1 MERLPYA
8 QRMRNRCIAI
18 TVLVTIIVA
27 IVHCSSKDDP
37 EESAKQLS
45 EQQTAI
51 AADTL
56 AQAITQSDTNPFD
69 EPITAEASA
78 KENPNGLAALK
89 GIEDEDFENSGN
101 TAAGNA
107 ASATN
112 ATVESTDNVRD
123 TVHIK
128 SQKDPIL
135 ADKIDIL
142 LRRYRPDL
150 GVILVVNTRTN
161 EIIAWG
167 ERRDGKVQNKP
178 DWIGRP
184 TFPAASLA
192 KLVTIAAAM
201 ESNRYSLNTP
211 IPMIGRHH
219 TLYLNQLRV
228 PEKYNGPTMEL
239 SEAFA
244 RSANPPMAI
253 VGKNVGAKRLNAA
266 AAKLGYNKRFPGNA
280 PNASSYTAPD
290 TGYGLA
296 EVACGFTTSTTLTP
310 LLAAAQIRAVLTK
323 KPLEIP
329 WARDMAPFAPQKPLA
344 LDVGKFSENTYYGLR
359 ESMLR
364 SVTQG
369 TARKHMST
377 KNMARKNFEALRL
390 GGKTGSLDGTDPAG
404 RYDWFMGFAEAKN
417 DPSKSIVVI
426 VMQMHKEIR
435 SQPATQVAATVI
447 NYWAHQNL
455 DLKK

>member
-8 QRMRNRCIAI
+8 QRMRNRAIAI
-18 TVLVTIIVA
+18 TVLILIIVA
-27 IVHCSSKDDP
+27 IVHCSTKDEVAP
-37 EESAKQLS
+37 
-45 EQQTAI
+45 TAENQKMAPAI
-51 AADTL
+51 DSLADT
-56 AQAITQSDTNPFD
+56 AAFITDFSDTNAFD
-69 EPITAEASA
+69 SIVS
-78 KENPNGLAALK
+78 ENPNGLAALT
-89 GIEDEDFENSGN
+89 GIEDNDFDKSLDSTG
-101 TAAGNA
+101 TAG
-107 ASATN
+107 STN
-112 ATVESTDNVRD
+112 NVRD
-123 TVHIK
+123 TLHIK
-128 SQKDPIL
+128 SQKNPFL
-135 ADKIDIL
+135 AEKIDIL
-142 LRRYRPDL
+142 LRRYHPDL
-150 GVILVVNTRTN
+150 GIILVVDTKTN

-167 ERRDGKVQNKP
+167 ERRDGKIQNRP

-253 VGKNVGAKRLNAA
+253 VGKNVGARRLNAA

-310 LLAAAQIRAVLTK
+310 LLAAAQVRAILTK

-344 LDVGKFSENTYYGLR
+344 LDIGKFSENTYYGLR

-369 TARKHMST
+369 TAHKHMST

-404 RYDWFMGFAEAKN
+404 RYDWFMGFAESKA

-447 NYWAHQNL
+447 NYWAHQNINPQ
-455 DLKK
+455 K

>member
-1 MERLPYA
+1 MQRLPYA
-8 QRMRNRCIAI
+8 QRMRNRAIAI

-27 IVHCSSKDDP
+27 IVHCSTTDNIQDSTEALSKV
-37 EESAKQLS
+37 Q
-45 EQQTAI
+45 I
-51 AADTL
+51 ADTL
-56 AQAITQSDTNPFD
+56 AKDSTSIAIGDTNIFD
-69 EPITAEASA
+69 DTTILKNA
-78 KENPNGLAALK
+78 NGLAALK
-89 GIEDEDFENSGN
+89 GIEDEDFNGE
-101 TAAGNA
+101 AGY
-107 ASATN
+107 SKDG
-112 ATVESTDNVRD
+112 SDNVRD
-123 TVHIK
+123 TLHIK
-128 SQKDPIL
+128 SQKDPYL

-142 LRRYRPDL
+142 LRRYHPDL
-150 GVILVVNTRTN
+150 GIILVVDTKSN

-167 ERRDGKVQNKP
+167 ERRDDKVQNRP
-178 DWIGRP
+178 DWIGKA

-192 KLVTIAAAM
+192 KLVTISAAM

-219 TLYLNQLRV
+219 TLYLRQLKV

-253 VGKNVGAKRLNAA
+253 VGKNVGAKRLLAA
-266 AAKLGYNKRFPGNA
+266 AAKLGYNRRFPGNV
-280 PNASSYTAPD
+280 PNTSNYTAPD

-296 EVACGFTTSTTLTP
+296 EVSCGFTTSTTLTP
-310 LLAAAQIRAVLTK
+310 LLAAAQVRAILTK

-329 WARDMAPFAPQKPLA
+329 WARDMVPFAPQKPVA
-344 LDVGKFSENTYYGLR
+344 LDIGKFTENTYYGLR
-359 ESMLR
+359 EAMLR

-369 TARKHMST
+369 TAHKHMSK
-377 KNMARKNFEALRL
+377 KNMAVKNFEALRL
-390 GGKTGSLDGTDPAG
+390 GGKTGSLDGNDPAG
-404 RYDWFMGFAEAKN
+404 RYDWFMGFAEARN

-426 VMQMHKEIR
+426 VMQMHKEFR

-455 DLKK
+455 EKK

>member
-1 MERLPYA
+1 MQRLPYA
-8 QRMRNRCIAI
+8 QRMRNRAIAI

-27 IVHCSSKDDP
+27 IVHCSTTDNIQDSTEALSKV
-37 EESAKQLS
+37 QV
-45 EQQTAI
+45 
-51 AADTL
+51 ADTL
-56 AQAITQSDTNPFD
+56 AKDSTSIAIGDTNIFD
-69 EPITAEASA
+69 DTTILKNA
-78 KENPNGLAALK
+78 NGLAALK
-89 GIEDEDFENSGN
+89 GIEDEDFNGE
-101 TAAGNA
+101 AGY
-107 ASATN
+107 SKDG
-112 ATVESTDNVRD
+112 SDNVRD
-123 TVHIK
+123 TLHIK
-128 SQKDPIL
+128 SQKDPYL

-142 LRRYRPDL
+142 LRRYHPDL
-150 GVILVVNTRTN
+150 GIILVVDTKSN

-167 ERRDGKVQNKP
+167 ERRDDKVQNRP
-178 DWIGRP
+178 DWIGKA

-192 KLVTIAAAM
+192 KLVTISAAM

-219 TLYLNQLRV
+219 TLYLRQLKV

-253 VGKNVGAKRLNAA
+253 VGKNVGAKRLLAA
-266 AAKLGYNKRFPGNA
+266 AAKLGYNRRFPGNV
-280 PNASSYTAPD
+280 PNTSNYTAPD

-296 EVACGFTTSTTLTP
+296 EVSCGFTTSTTLTP
-310 LLAAAQIRAVLTK
+310 LLAAAQVRAILTK

-329 WARDMAPFAPQKPLA
+329 WARDMVPFAPQKPVA
-344 LDVGKFSENTYYGLR
+344 LDIGKFTENTYYGLR
-359 ESMLR
+359 EAMLR

-369 TARKHMST
+369 TAHKHMSK
-377 KNMARKNFEALRL
+377 KNMAVKNFEALRL
-390 GGKTGSLDGTDPAG
+390 GGKTGSLDGNDPAG
-404 RYDWFMGFAEAKN
+404 RYDWFMGFAEARN

-426 VMQMHKEIR
+426 VMQMHKEFR

-455 DLKK
+455 EKK

>member
-18 TVLVTIIVA
+18 TVLVSIIVA

-37 EESAKQLS
+37 ESANATTEHS
-45 EQQTAI
+45 AATAVDSI
-51 AADTL
+51 AEAVTFADTN
-56 AQAITQSDTNPFD
+56 AFD
-69 EPITAEASA
+69 SVVT
-78 KENPNGLAALK
+78 ENPNGLAALK
-89 GIEDEDFENSGN
+89 GIEDEDFDN
-101 TAAGNA
+101 APAVNA
-107 ASATN
+107 AN
-112 ATVESTDNVRD
+112 ATSESTESVRD
-123 TVHIK
+123 TAHIK
-128 SQKDPIL
+128 SQKDPFL

-142 LRRYRPDL
+142 LRRYHPDL
-150 GVILVVNTRTN
+150 GIILVVNTRTN

-178 DWIGRP
+178 DYIGRA

-228 PEKYNGPTMEL
+228 PEKYSGPTMEL

-253 VGKNVGAKRLNAA
+253 VGKNVGARRLNAA

-310 LLAAAQIRAVLTK
+310 LLAAAQVRAVLTK

-369 TARKHMST
+369 TAHKHMST

-404 RYDWFMGFAEAKN
+404 RYDWFMGFAESKA

-447 NYWAHQNL
+447 NYWAHQNINQ
-455 DLKK
+455 KK

>member
-18 TVLVTIIVA
+18 TVLVTIIIA

-37 EESAKQLS
+37 APTEIATTPQETL
-45 EQQTAI
+45 ETIAI
-51 AADTL
+51 NDTN
-56 AQAITQSDTNPFD
+56 AFDSTTFSDTISKN
-69 EPITAEASA
+69 S
-78 KENPNGLAALK
+78 NGLAALK
-89 GIEDEDFENSGN
+89 GIEDEDFEN
-101 TAAGNA
+101 AATTEKETTES
-107 ASATN
+107 SAT
-112 ATVESTDNVRD
+112 ENVRD
-123 TVHIK
+123 TIHIK
-128 SQKDPIL
+128 SQKNPYL

-142 LRRYRPDL
+142 LRRYHPDL
-150 GVILVVNTRTN
+150 GVILVVDTKTN
-161 EIIAWG
+161 EILAWG

-244 RSANPPMAI
+244 RSANPPMAL
-253 VGKNVGAKRLNAA
+253 VGKNVGAKRLLSA

-310 LLAAAQIRAVLTK
+310 LLAAAQVRAVLTK

-344 LDVGKFSENTYYGLR
+344 LDIGKFSENTYYGLR
-359 ESMLR
+359 ESMIR

-377 KNMARKNFEALRL
+377 KNMARKNFDALRL

-404 RYDWFMGFAEAKN
+404 RYDWFMGFAETKA

-435 SQPATQVAATVI
+435 SQPATQVAATII

-455 DLKK
+455 GFKK

>member
-18 TVLVTIIVA
+18 TILVTIIVS
-27 IVHCSSKDDP
+27 IIHCSTKEDAP
-37 EESAKQLS
+37 EQNAVESVPNS
-45 EQQTAI
+45 I
-51 AADTL
+51 ADTL
-56 AQAITQSDTNPFD
+56 AEVTASDDTNAFD
-69 EPITAEASA
+69 TTVNA
-78 KENPNGLAALK
+78 NTNGLTALK
-89 GIEDEDFENSGN
+89 GIEDKDFEN
-101 TAAGNA
+101 TDKTT
-107 ASATN
+107 SAN
-112 ATVESTDNVRD
+112 NSTSETTENVRD
-123 TVHIK
+123 TLHIK
-128 SQKDPIL
+128 SQKDPYL

-142 LRRYRPDL
+142 LRRYHPDL
-150 GVILVVNTRTN
+150 GIILVVDTKTN
-161 EIIAWG
+161 EILAWG
-167 ERRDGKVQNKP
+167 ERRDEKVQNKP
-178 DWIGRP
+178 DYIGRA

-253 VGKNVGAKRLNAA
+253 VGKNIGAKRLLSA
-266 AAKLGYNKRFPGNA
+266 AAKLGYNMRFPGNA

-310 LLAAAQIRAVLTK
+310 LLAAAQVRAVLTK

-329 WARDMAPFAPQKPLA
+329 WARDMAPFAPQKPIA
-344 LDVGKFSENTYYGLR
+344 LNIGKFSENTYYGLR

-369 TARKHMST
+369 TAHKHMST
-377 KNMARKNFEALRL
+377 KNMARKNFETLRL

-404 RYDWFMGFAEAKN
+404 RYDWFMGFAESKA
-417 DPSKSIVVI
+417 DPSKSIIVI
-426 VMQMHKEIR
+426 VMQMHKEFR

-455 DLKK
+455 GLKK

>member
-8 QRMRNRCIAI
+8 KRMRNRCIAI
-18 TVLVTIIVA
+18 TVLVFIIVA
-27 IVHCSSKDDP
+27 IVHCSTKEDLPASNVV
-37 EESAKQLS
+37 ESNIAPATDSSS
-45 EQQTAI
+45 ESI
-51 AADTL
+51 AAN
-56 AQAITQSDTNPFD
+56 DTNAFYDTTAFD
-69 EPITAEASA
+69 TANTA
-78 KENPNGLAALK
+78 PNGLSRLT
-89 GIEDEDFENSGN
+89 GIEDEDFDKTSASTGFENSV
-101 TAAGNA
+101 
-107 ASATN
+107 ATG
-112 ATVESTDNVRD
+112 VRD
-123 TVHIK
+123 TLHIK
-128 SQKDPIL
+128 SQKDPFL

-142 LRRYRPDL
+142 LRRYHPDL
-150 GVILVVNTRTN
+150 GIILVVDTKTN

-167 ERRDGKVQNKP
+167 ERRDEHVQNRP
-178 DWIGRP
+178 DYIGRS

-228 PEKYNGPTMEL
+228 PEKYKGPTMEL
-239 SEAFA
+239 AEAFA

-253 VGKNVGAKRLNAA
+253 VGKNVGAKRLLAA
-266 AAKLGYNKRFPGNA
+266 AAKLGYNRKFPGNA
-280 PNASSYTAPD
+280 PNASSYTTPD

-310 LLAAAQIRAVLTK
+310 LLAAAQVRAVLTK

-329 WARDMAPFAPQKPLA
+329 WARDMAPFAPQKPIA

-359 ESMLR
+359 EAMLR

-369 TARKHMST
+369 TAHKHMST
-377 KNMARKNFEALRL
+377 RNMARKNFDALRL
-390 GGKTGSLDGTDPAG
+390 GGKTGSLDGNDPAG
-404 RYDWFMGFAEAKN
+404 RYDWFMGFAEARN
-417 DPSKSIVVI
+417 EPGKSIVVI
-426 VMQMHKEIR
+426 VMQMHKEFR
-435 SQPATQVAATVI
+435 SQPATQVAATII

-455 DLKK
+455 KN

>member
-18 TVLVTIIVA
+18 TVLVTIIVG
-27 IVHCSSKDDP
+27 IVHCSTKDDP
-37 EESAKQLS
+37 AESAKATTEQL
-45 EQQTAI
+45 
-51 AADTL
+51 AADTV
-56 AQAITQSDTNPFD
+56 AQAIATNDTNPFD
-69 EPITAEASA
+69 ESFTAETAA
-78 KENPNGLAALK
+78 KENSNGLAALK
-89 GIEDEDFENSGN
+89 GIEDEDFEKSGN
-101 TAAGNA
+101 TAAGND
-107 ASATN
+107 ASAFN
-112 ATVESTDNVRD
+112 ATSESTDNVRD

-128 SQKDPIL
+128 SQKDPVL
-135 ADKIDIL
+135 ADRIDIL
-142 LRRYRPDL
+142 LRRYHPDL
-150 GVILVVNTRTN
+150 GVILVVDTKTN

-266 AAKLGYNKRFPGNA
+266 AAKLGYNKNFPGNA
-280 PNASSYTAPD
+280 PNASHYTAPD

-296 EVACGFTTSTTLTP
+296 EVSCGFTTSTTLTP
-310 LLAAAQIRAVLTK
+310 LLAAAQVRAILTK

-329 WARDMAPFAPQKPLA
+329 WARDMDPFAPQKPLA
-344 LDVGKFSENTYYGLR
+344 LNLGKFTENTYYGLR

>member
-18 TVLVTIIVA
+18 TVLVFIIVA
-27 IVHCSSKDDP
+27 IVHCSTKEDLPTSNVV
-37 EESAKQLS
+37 ENNA
-45 EQQTAI
+45 TI
-51 AADTL
+51 AADSTSETI
-56 AQAITQSDTNPFD
+56 AASDTNAFYDTTAFD
-69 EPITAEASA
+69 TANTA
-78 KENPNGLAALK
+78 PNGLSRLT
-89 GIEDEDFENSGN
+89 GIEDEDFDK
-101 TAAGNA
+101 TT
-107 ASATN
+107 TN
-112 ATVESTDNVRD
+112 ADGESYSSAGARD
-123 TVHIK
+123 TNHIK
-128 SQKDPIL
+128 SQKDPFL

-142 LRRYRPDL
+142 LRRYHPDL
-150 GVILVVNTRTN
+150 GIILVVDTKTN

-167 ERRDGKVQNKP
+167 ERRDDKIQNKP
-178 DWIGRP
+178 DYIGRA

-192 KLVTIAAAM
+192 KLVTISAAM

-228 PEKYNGPTMEL
+228 PEKYKGPTMEL
-239 SEAFA
+239 AEAFA

-253 VGKNVGAKRLNAA
+253 VGKNVGAKRLLAA
-266 AAKLGYNKRFPGNA
+266 AAKLGYNRKFPGNA

-310 LLAAAQIRAVLTK
+310 LLAAAQVRAVLAK

-329 WARDMAPFAPQKPLA
+329 WARDMAPFAPQKPIA
-344 LDVGKFSENTYYGLR
+344 LDIGKFSENTYYGLR

-369 TARKHMST
+369 TAHKHMST
-377 KNMARKNFEALRL
+377 RNMARKNFEALRL
-390 GGKTGSLDGTDPAG
+390 GGKTGSLDGNDPAG
-404 RYDWFMGFAEAKN
+404 RYDWFMGFAEARN
-417 DPSKSIVVI
+417 EPGKSIVVI
-426 VMQMHKEIR
+426 VMQMHKEFR
-435 SQPATQVAATVI
+435 SQPATQVAATII

-455 DLKK
+455 KN

>member
-18 TVLVTIIVA
+18 TVLVFIIVA
-27 IVHCSSKDDP
+27 IVHCSTKEDLPTSNVV
-37 EESAKQLS
+37 ENNA
-45 EQQTAI
+45 TI
-51 AADTL
+51 AADSTSETI
-56 AQAITQSDTNPFD
+56 AASDTNAFED
-69 EPITAEASA
+69 STANTAA
-78 KENPNGLAALK
+78 NGLSRLT
-89 GIEDEDFENSGN
+89 GIEDEDFEK
-101 TAAGNA
+101 TT
-107 ASATN
+107 TN
-112 ATVESTDNVRD
+112 ADGESYSSAGARD
-123 TVHIK
+123 TNHIK
-128 SQKDPIL
+128 SQKDPFL

-142 LRRYRPDL
+142 LRRYHPDL
-150 GVILVVNTRTN
+150 GIILVVDTKTN

-167 ERRDGKVQNKP
+167 ERRDDKIQNKP
-178 DWIGRP
+178 DYIGRA

-192 KLVTIAAAM
+192 KLVTISAAM

-228 PEKYNGPTMEL
+228 PEKYKGPTMEL

-253 VGKNVGAKRLNAA
+253 VGKNVGAKRLLSA
-266 AAKLGYNKRFPGNA
+266 AAKLGYNRKFPGNA
-280 PNASSYTAPD
+280 PNVSSYTAPD

-310 LLAAAQIRAVLTK
+310 LLAAAQVRAVLAK

-329 WARDMAPFAPQKPLA
+329 WARDMAPFAPQKPIA
-344 LDVGKFSENTYYGLR
+344 LDIGKFSENTYYGLR

-369 TARKHMST
+369 TAHKHMST
-377 KNMARKNFEALRL
+377 RNMARKNFEALRL
-390 GGKTGSLDGTDPAG
+390 GGKTGSLDGNDPAG
-404 RYDWFMGFAEAKN
+404 RYDWFMGFAEARN
-417 DPSKSIVVI
+417 EPGKSIVVI
-426 VMQMHKEIR
+426 VMQMHKEFR
-435 SQPATQVAATVI
+435 SQPATQVAATII

-455 DLKK
+455 KN

>member
-18 TVLVTIIVA
+18 TVLVTIIIA
-27 IVHCSSKDDP
+27 IVHCSTKDEPLD
-37 EESAKQLS
+37 S
-45 EQQTAI
+45 EKGQSNNPPTTAI
-51 AADTL
+51 DTTSDSLSYADVFGDSVF
-56 AQAITQSDTNPFD
+56 AD
-69 EPITAEASA
+69 ENAVLDSQV
-78 KENPNGLAALK
+78 NPNGLTALP
-89 GIEDEDFENSGN
+89 GIEDKDF
-101 TAAGNA
+101 TH
-107 ASATN
+107 SAN
-112 ATVESTDNVRD
+112 ATDGSNSSESARD
-123 TVHIK
+123 TVHIM
-128 SQKDPIL
+128 SQKDPYL
-135 ADKIDIL
+135 AGKIDLL
-142 LRRYRPDL
+142 LRRYHPDL
-150 GVILVVNTRTN
+150 GIILVVNTKTN

-178 DWIGRP
+178 DWIGRA

-192 KLVTIAAAM
+192 KLVTIAGAM

-228 PEKYNGPTMEL
+228 PEKYKGPTMEL

-253 VGKNVGAKRLNAA
+253 VGKSIGAKRLLSTAT
-266 AAKLGYNKRFPGNA
+266 KLGYNRRFPGNA
-280 PNASSYTAPD
+280 PNASSYIAPD

-310 LLAAAQIRAVLTK
+310 LLAAAQVRAVITK

-329 WARDMAPFAPQKPLA
+329 WARDMVPFAPKKPIA
-344 LDVGKFSENTYYGLR
+344 LDIGKFSENTYYGLR

-377 KNMARKNFEALRL
+377 KNMARKNFDALRI
-390 GGKTGSLDGTDPAG
+390 GGKTGSLDGNDPAG
-404 RYDWFMGFAEAKN
+404 RYDWFMGFAESKTN
-417 DPSKSIVVI
+417 SNKSIVVI

-455 DLKK
+455 EQKK

>member
-18 TVLVTIIVA
+18 TVLVTIIIA

-37 EESAKQLS
+37 APTEIATTPQETL
-45 EQQTAI
+45 ETIAI
-51 AADTL
+51 NDTN
-56 AQAITQSDTNPFD
+56 AFDSTTFSDTISKN
-69 EPITAEASA
+69 S
-78 KENPNGLAALK
+78 NGLAALK
-89 GIEDEDFENSGN
+89 GIEDEDFEN
-101 TAAGNA
+101 AATTEKETTES
-107 ASATN
+107 SAT
-112 ATVESTDNVRD
+112 ENVRD
-123 TVHIK
+123 TIHIK
-128 SQKDPIL
+128 SQKDPYL

-142 LRRYRPDL
+142 LRRYHPDL
-150 GVILVVNTRTN
+150 GVILVVDTKTN
-161 EIIAWG
+161 EILAWG

-244 RSANPPMAI
+244 RSANPPMAL
-253 VGKNVGAKRLNAA
+253 VGKNVGAKRLLSA

-310 LLAAAQIRAVLTK
+310 LLAAAQVRAVLTK

-344 LDVGKFSENTYYGLR
+344 LDIGKFSENTYYGLR
-359 ESMLR
+359 ESMIR

-377 KNMARKNFEALRL
+377 KNMARKNFDALRL

-404 RYDWFMGFAEAKN
+404 RYDWFMGFAESKA

-435 SQPATQVAATVI
+435 SQPATQVAATII

-455 DLKK
+455 GFKK

>member
-18 TVLVTIIVA
+18 TVLVSIIVA
-27 IVHCSSKDDP
+27 IVHCSSNDDP
-37 EESAKQLS
+37 ESANATTEHS
-45 EQQTAI
+45 VATAVDSI
-51 AADTL
+51 AEATAFADTN
-56 AQAITQSDTNPFD
+56 AFD
-69 EPITAEASA
+69 SVVT
-78 KENPNGLAALK
+78 ENPNGLAALK
-89 GIEDEDFENSGN
+89 GIEDEDFDN
-101 TAAGNA
+101 APAVNA
-107 ASATN
+107 AN
-112 ATVESTDNVRD
+112 ATSESTESVRD
-123 TVHIK
+123 TAHIK
-128 SQKDPIL
+128 SQKDPFL

-142 LRRYRPDL
+142 LRRYHPDL

-178 DWIGRP
+178 DYIGRA

-253 VGKNVGAKRLNAA
+253 VGKNVGARRLNAA

-310 LLAAAQIRAVLTK
+310 LLAAAQVRAVLTK

-344 LDVGKFSENTYYGLR
+344 LDIGKFSENTYYGLR

-369 TARKHMST
+369 TAHKHMST

-390 GGKTGSLDGTDPAG
+390 GGKTGSLDGSDPAG
-404 RYDWFMGFAEAKN
+404 RYDWFMGFAESKA

-447 NYWAHQNL
+447 NYWAHQNINPQ
-455 DLKK
+455 K

>member
-18 TVLVTIIVA
+18 TVLVSIIVA
-27 IVHCSSKDDP
+27 IVHCSSNDDP
-37 EESAKQLS
+37 ESANATTEHS
-45 EQQTAI
+45 VATAVDSI
-51 AADTL
+51 AEANAFADTN
-56 AQAITQSDTNPFD
+56 AFD
-69 EPITAEASA
+69 SVVT
-78 KENPNGLAALK
+78 ENPNGLAALK
-89 GIEDEDFENSGN
+89 GIEDEDFDN
-101 TAAGNA
+101 APAVNA
-107 ASATN
+107 AN
-112 ATVESTDNVRD
+112 ATSESTESVRD
-123 TVHIK
+123 TAHIK
-128 SQKDPIL
+128 SQKDPFL

-142 LRRYRPDL
+142 LRRYHPDL

-178 DWIGRP
+178 DYIGRA

-253 VGKNVGAKRLNAA
+253 VGKNVGARRLNAA

-310 LLAAAQIRAVLTK
+310 LLAAAQVRAILTK

-344 LDVGKFSENTYYGLR
+344 LDIGKFSENTYYGLR

-369 TARKHMST
+369 TAHKHMST

-404 RYDWFMGFAEAKN
+404 RYDWFMGFAESKA

-447 NYWAHQNL
+447 NYWAHQNINP
-455 DLKK
+455 KK

>member
-18 TVLVTIIVA
+18 TVLVTIIIA

-37 EESAKQLS
+37 APTEIATTLQETL
-45 EQQTAI
+45 ETIAI
-51 AADTL
+51 NDTN
-56 AQAITQSDTNPFD
+56 AFDSTTFSDTISKN
-69 EPITAEASA
+69 S
-78 KENPNGLAALK
+78 NGLAALK
-89 GIEDEDFENSGN
+89 GIEDEDFEN
-101 TAAGNA
+101 AATTEKETTES
-107 ASATN
+107 SAT
-112 ATVESTDNVRD
+112 ENVRD
-123 TVHIK
+123 TIHIK
-128 SQKDPIL
+128 SQKNPYL

-142 LRRYRPDL
+142 LRRYHPDL
-150 GVILVVNTRTN
+150 GVILVVDTKTN
-161 EIIAWG
+161 EILAWG

-244 RSANPPMAI
+244 RSANPPMAL
-253 VGKNVGAKRLNAA
+253 VGKNVGAKRLLSA
-266 AAKLGYNKRFPGNA
+266 AAKLGYNKRFPGNV

-310 LLAAAQIRAVLTK
+310 LLAAAQVRAVLTK

-344 LDVGKFSENTYYGLR
+344 LDIGKFSENTYYGLR
-359 ESMLR
+359 ESMIR

-377 KNMARKNFEALRL
+377 KNMARKNFDALRL

-404 RYDWFMGFAEAKN
+404 RYDWFMGFAETKA

-435 SQPATQVAATVI
+435 SQPATQVAATII

-455 DLKK
+455 GFKK

>member
-18 TVLVTIIVA
+18 TVLVSIIVA
-27 IVHCSSKDDP
+27 IVHCSSNDDP
-37 EESAKQLS
+37 ESTNATTEHSVA
-45 EQQTAI
+45 TAVDSI
-51 AADTL
+51 AEAAAFADTN
-56 AQAITQSDTNPFD
+56 AFD
-69 EPITAEASA
+69 SVVT
-78 KENPNGLAALK
+78 ENPNGLAALK
-89 GIEDEDFENSGN
+89 GIEDEDFDN
-101 TAAGNA
+101 APAVNA
-107 ASATN
+107 AN
-112 ATVESTDNVRD
+112 ATSESTESVRD
-123 TVHIK
+123 TAHIK
-128 SQKDPIL
+128 SQKDPFL

-142 LRRYRPDL
+142 LRRYHPDL

-178 DWIGRP
+178 DYIGRA

-253 VGKNVGAKRLNAA
+253 VGKNVGARRLNAA

-310 LLAAAQIRAVLTK
+310 LLAAAQVRAVLTK

-344 LDVGKFSENTYYGLR
+344 LDIGKFSENTYYGLR

-369 TARKHMST
+369 TAHKHMST

-404 RYDWFMGFAEAKN
+404 RYDWFMGFAESKA

-447 NYWAHQNL
+447 NYWAHQNINPQ
-455 DLKK
+455 K

>member
-18 TVLVTIIVA
+18 TVLVSIIVA
-27 IVHCSSKDDP
+27 IVHCSSNDDP
-37 EESAKQLS
+37 ESANATTEHS
-45 EQQTAI
+45 VATAVDSI
-51 AADTL
+51 AEADAFADTN
-56 AQAITQSDTNPFD
+56 AFD
-69 EPITAEASA
+69 SVVT
-78 KENPNGLAALK
+78 ENPNGLAALK
-89 GIEDEDFENSGN
+89 GIEDEDFDN
-101 TAAGNA
+101 APAVNA
-107 ASATN
+107 AN
-112 ATVESTDNVRD
+112 ATSESTESVRD
-123 TVHIK
+123 TAHIK
-128 SQKDPIL
+128 SQKDPFL

-142 LRRYRPDL
+142 LRRYHPDL

-178 DWIGRP
+178 DYIGRA

-253 VGKNVGAKRLNAA
+253 VGKNVGARRLNAA

-310 LLAAAQIRAVLTK
+310 LLAAAQVRAVLTK

-344 LDVGKFSENTYYGLR
+344 LDIGKFSENTYYGLR

-369 TARKHMST
+369 TAHKHMST

-390 GGKTGSLDGTDPAG
+390 GGKTGSLDGTDPVG
-404 RYDWFMGFAEAKN
+404 RYDWFMGFAESKA

-447 NYWAHQNL
+447 NYWAHQNINP
-455 DLKK
+455 KK

>member
-18 TVLVTIIVA
+18 TVLVFIIVA
-27 IVHCSSKDDP
+27 IVHCSTKEDLPTSNVV
-37 EESAKQLS
+37 ENNA
-45 EQQTAI
+45 TI
-51 AADTL
+51 AADSTSETI
-56 AQAITQSDTNPFD
+56 AASDTNAFED
-69 EPITAEASA
+69 STANTAA
-78 KENPNGLAALK
+78 NGLSRLT
-89 GIEDEDFENSGN
+89 GIEDEDFEK
-101 TAAGNA
+101 TT
-107 ASATN
+107 TN
-112 ATVESTDNVRD
+112 ADGESYSSAGARD
-123 TVHIK
+123 TNHIK
-128 SQKDPIL
+128 SQKDPFL

-142 LRRYRPDL
+142 LRRYHPDL
-150 GVILVVNTRTN
+150 GIILVVDTKTN

-167 ERRDGKVQNKP
+167 ERRDDKIQNKP
-178 DWIGRP
+178 DYIGRA

-192 KLVTIAAAM
+192 KLVTISAAM

-228 PEKYNGPTMEL
+228 PEKYKGPTMEL

-253 VGKNVGAKRLNAA
+253 VGKNVGAKRLLSA
-266 AAKLGYNKRFPGNA
+266 AAKLGYNRKFPGNA

-310 LLAAAQIRAVLTK
+310 LLAAAQVRAVLTK

-329 WARDMAPFAPQKPLA
+329 WARDMAPFAPQKPIA
-344 LDVGKFSENTYYGLR
+344 LDIGKFSENTYYGLR

-369 TARKHMST
+369 TAHKHMST
-377 KNMARKNFEALRL
+377 RNMARKNFEALRL
-390 GGKTGSLDGTDPAG
+390 GGKTGSLDGNDPAG
-404 RYDWFMGFAEAKN
+404 RYDWFMGFAEARN
-417 DPSKSIVVI
+417 EPGKSIVVI
-426 VMQMHKEIR
+426 VMQMHKEFR
-435 SQPATQVAATVI
+435 SQPATQVAATII

-455 DLKK
+455 KN

>member
-18 TVLVTIIVA
+18 TVLVSIIVA
-27 IVHCSSKDDP
+27 IVHCSSNDDP
-37 EESAKQLS
+37 ESANATTEHS
-45 EQQTAI
+45 VATAVDSI
-51 AADTL
+51 AEADAFADTN
-56 AQAITQSDTNPFD
+56 AFD
-69 EPITAEASA
+69 SVVT
-78 KENPNGLAALK
+78 ENPNGLAALK
-89 GIEDEDFENSGN
+89 GIEDEDFDN
-101 TAAGNA
+101 APAVNA
-107 ASATN
+107 AN
-112 ATVESTDNVRD
+112 ATSESTESVRD
-123 TVHIK
+123 TAHIK
-128 SQKDPIL
+128 SQKDPFL

-142 LRRYRPDL
+142 LRRYHPDL

-178 DWIGRP
+178 DYIGRA

-253 VGKNVGAKRLNAA
+253 VGKNVGARRLNAA

-310 LLAAAQIRAVLTK
+310 LLAAAQVRAVLTK

-344 LDVGKFSENTYYGLR
+344 LDIGKFSENTYYGLR

-369 TARKHMST
+369 TAHKHMST

-404 RYDWFMGFAEAKN
+404 RYDWFMGFAESKA

-447 NYWAHQNL
+447 NYWAHQNINQ
-455 DLKK
+455 KK

>member
-18 TVLVTIIVA
+18 TVLVTIIIA
-27 IVHCSSKDDP
+27 IVHCSTKDDP
-37 EESAKQLS
+37 ESTQEVLS
-45 EQQTAI
+45 NETFATDSLDETE
-51 AADTL
+51 AFN
-56 AQAITQSDTNPFD
+56 DTNAFD
-69 EPITAEASA
+69 FIESD
-78 KENPNGLAALK
+78 NSNGLEALK
-89 GIEDEDFENSGN
+89 GIEDEDFEK
-101 TAAGNA
+101 
-107 ASATN
+107 TN
-112 ATVESTDNVRD
+112 ATGTNELTNNVRD
-123 TVHIK
+123 TIHIK
-128 SQKDPIL
+128 SQKDPYL
-135 ADKIDIL
+135 ANKIDIL
-142 LRRYRPDL
+142 LRRYHPDL
-150 GVILVVNTRTN
+150 GIILVVNTKTN

-178 DWIGRP
+178 DYIGRA

-201 ESNRYSLNTP
+201 ESNRYSLNTR

-219 TLYLNQLRV
+219 TLYLRQLKV

-253 VGKNVGAKRLNAA
+253 VGKSIGAKRLLSAA
-266 AAKLGYNKRFPGNA
+266 SKLGYNRRFPGNA
-280 PNASSYTAPD
+280 PNASNYTAPD

-310 LLAAAQIRAVLTK
+310 LLAAAQVRAVLTK

-344 LDVGKFSENTYYGLR
+344 LDIGKFSENTYYGLR
-359 ESMLR
+359 ESMIR

-377 KNMARKNFEALRL
+377 KNMARKNFDALRL

-404 RYDWFMGFAEAKN
+404 RYDWFMGFAESKA

-435 SQPATQVAATVI
+435 SQPATQVAATII

-455 DLKK
+455 GFKK

>member
-1 MERLPYA
+1 
-8 QRMRNRCIAI
+8 MRNRCIAI
-18 TVLVTIIVA
+18 TVLVTIIIA
-27 IVHCSSKDDP
+27 IVHCSTKDDP
-37 EESAKQLS
+37 VPPAEPAEPQAA
-45 EQQTAI
+45 TAV
-51 AADTL
+51 DTL
-56 AQAITQSDTNPFD
+56 AQAIAPSDT
-69 EPITAEASA
+69 TQ
-78 KENPNGLAALK
+78 NPNGLVALK
-89 GIEDEDFENSGN
+89 GIEDEDFESSGN
-101 TAAGNA
+101 TANGNV

-112 ATVESTDNVRD
+112 ATAESTDSVRD
-123 TVHIK
+123 TLHIK
-128 SQKDPIL
+128 AQKDPLL

-142 LRRYRPDL
+142 LRRYHPDL
-150 GVILVVNTRTN
+150 GVILVVDTKTN

-167 ERRDGKVQNKP
+167 ERRDGQVQNKP
-178 DWIGRP
+178 DYIGRA

-253 VGKNVGAKRLNAA
+253 VGKNVGGKRLNAA
-266 AAKLGYNKRFPGNA
+266 AAKLGYNKNFPGNA
-280 PNASSYTAPD
+280 PNASRYTAPD

-310 LLAAAQIRAVLTK
+310 LLAAAQVRAILTK

-344 LDVGKFSENTYYGLR
+344 LGIGKFSENTYYGLR

-390 GGKTGSLDGTDPAG
+390 GGKTGSLDGNDPAG

-417 DPSKSIVVI
+417 DPNKSIVVI
-426 VMQMHKEIR
+426 VMQMHKEMR

>member
-1 MERLPYA
+1 
-8 QRMRNRCIAI
+8 MRNRAIAI

-27 IVHCSSKDDP
+27 IVHCSTTEDIQDS
-37 EESAKQLS
+37 
-45 EQQTAI
+45 
-51 AADTL
+51 
-56 AQAITQSDTNPFD
+56 
-69 EPITAEASA
+69 AEALSNVQIQDSTA
-78 KENPNGLAALK
+78 KEDSASIAFGDTSIFDDTSAYKNSNGLARLT
-89 GIEDEDFENSGN
+89 GIEDEDFNESG
-101 TAAGNA
+101 
-107 ASATN
+107 SAN
-112 ATVESTDNVRD
+112 DGSDNVRD
-123 TVHIK
+123 TLHIK
-128 SQKDPIL
+128 SQKNAYL

-142 LRRYRPDL
+142 LRRYHPDL
-150 GVILVVNTRTN
+150 GIILVVDTKTN

-178 DWIGRP
+178 DWIGKA

-192 KLVTIAAAM
+192 KIVTISAAM

-219 TLYLNQLRV
+219 TLYLRQLKV

-253 VGKNVGAKRLNAA
+253 IGKSIGAKRLLAA
-266 AAKLGYNKRFPGNA
+266 AAKLGYNRRFPGNV
-280 PNASSYTAPD
+280 PNTSNYTAPD

-296 EVACGFTTSTTLTP
+296 EVSCGFTTSTTLTP
-310 LLAAAQIRAVLTK
+310 LLAAAQVRAILTK

-329 WARDMAPFAPQKPLA
+329 WARDMVPFAPQKRVA
-344 LDVGKFSENTYYGLR
+344 LDIGKFSENTYYGLR
-359 ESMLR
+359 EAMLR

-369 TARKHMST
+369 TAHKHMST
-377 KNMARKNFEALRL
+377 KNMARKNFEALRI
-390 GGKTGSLDGTDPAG
+390 GGKTGSLDGNDPAG
-404 RYDWFMGFAEAKN
+404 RYDWFMGFAEARN

-455 DLKK
+455 EKK

>member
-18 TVLVTIIVA
+18 TVLVSIIVA
-27 IVHCSSKDDP
+27 IVHCSSNDDP
-37 EESAKQLS
+37 ESANATTEHS
-45 EQQTAI
+45 VATAVDSI
-51 AADTL
+51 AEADAFADTN
-56 AQAITQSDTNPFD
+56 AFD
-69 EPITAEASA
+69 SIVT
-78 KENPNGLAALK
+78 ENPNGLAALK
-89 GIEDEDFENSGN
+89 GIEDEDFDN
-101 TAAGNA
+101 APAVNA
-107 ASATN
+107 AN
-112 ATVESTDNVRD
+112 ATSESTESVRD
-123 TVHIK
+123 TAHIK
-128 SQKDPIL
+128 SQKDPFL

-142 LRRYRPDL
+142 LRRYHPDL

-178 DWIGRP
+178 DYIGRA

-253 VGKNVGAKRLNAA
+253 VGKNVGARRLNAA

-310 LLAAAQIRAVLTK
+310 LLAAAQVRAVLTK

-344 LDVGKFSENTYYGLR
+344 LDIGKFSENTYYGLR

-369 TARKHMST
+369 TAHKHMST

-390 GGKTGSLDGTDPAG
+390 GGKTGSLDGTDPVG
-404 RYDWFMGFAEAKN
+404 RYDWFMGFAESKA

-447 NYWAHQNL
+447 NYWAHQNINP
-455 DLKK
+455 KK

>member
-18 TVLVTIIVA
+18 TVLVTIIVG
-27 IVHCSSKDDP
+27 IVRCSTKDAP
-37 EESAKQLS
+37 EPAKETV
-45 EQQTAI
+45 EQAATTVVDSLAE
-51 AADTL
+51 AAAFADTN
-56 AQAITQSDTNPFD
+56 AFD
-69 EPITAEASA
+69 SVVT
-78 KENPNGLAALK
+78 ENSNGLAALK
-89 GIEDEDFENSGN
+89 GIEDEDFDN
-101 TAAGNA
+101 
-107 ASATN
+107 ASAGKTS
-112 ATVESTDNVRD
+112 ATSTTAESTDNDRD
-123 TVHIK
+123 TLHIK
-128 SQKDPIL
+128 AQKDPLL

-150 GVILVVNTRTN
+150 GVILVVDTKTN

-178 DWIGRP
+178 DWIGRA

-253 VGKNVGAKRLNAA
+253 VGKNVGGKRLNAA

-280 PNASSYTAPD
+280 PNASNYNAPD

-310 LLAAAQIRAVLTK
+310 LLAAAQVRAALTK

-344 LDVGKFSENTYYGLR
+344 LGLGKFSENTYYGLR

-369 TARKHMST
+369 TAHKHMST

-390 GGKTGSLDGTDPAG
+390 GGKTGSLDGNDPAG
-404 RYDWFMGFAEAKN
+404 RYDWFMGFAESKA

-455 DLKK
+455 SLKK

>member
-18 TVLVTIIVA
+18 TVLVSIIVA
-27 IVHCSSKDDP
+27 IVHCSSNDDP
-37 EESAKQLS
+37 ESANATTEHS
-45 EQQTAI
+45 VATAVDSI
-51 AADTL
+51 AEADAFADTN
-56 AQAITQSDTNPFD
+56 AFD
-69 EPITAEASA
+69 SVVT
-78 KENPNGLAALK
+78 ENPNGLAALK
-89 GIEDEDFENSGN
+89 GIEDEDFDN
-101 TAAGNA
+101 APAVNA
-107 ASATN
+107 AN
-112 ATVESTDNVRD
+112 ATSESTESVRD
-123 TVHIK
+123 TAHIK
-128 SQKDPIL
+128 SQKDPFL

-142 LRRYRPDL
+142 LRRYHPDL

-178 DWIGRP
+178 DYIGRA

-253 VGKNVGAKRLNAA
+253 VGKNVGARRLNAA

-310 LLAAAQIRAVLTK
+310 LLAAAQVRAVLTK

-329 WARDMAPFAPQKPLA
+329 WARDMAPFAPQKPHA
-344 LDVGKFSENTYYGLR
+344 LDIGKFSENTYYGLR

-369 TARKHMST
+369 TAHKHMST

-390 GGKTGSLDGTDPAG
+390 GGKTGSLDGTDPVG
-404 RYDWFMGFAEAKN
+404 RYDWFMGFAESKA

-447 NYWAHQNL
+447 NYWAHQNINP
-455 DLKK
+455 KK

>member
-18 TVLVTIIVA
+18 TILVSIIVA
-27 IVHCSSKDDP
+27 IVHCSSNDDP
-37 EESAKQLS
+37 ESANATTEHS
-45 EQQTAI
+45 VATAVDSI
-51 AADTL
+51 AEAATFADTN
-56 AQAITQSDTNPFD
+56 AFD
-69 EPITAEASA
+69 SVVT
-78 KENPNGLAALK
+78 ENPNGLAALK
-89 GIEDEDFENSGN
+89 GIEDEDFDN
-101 TAAGNA
+101 APAVNA
-107 ASATN
+107 AN
-112 ATVESTDNVRD
+112 ATSESTESVRD
-123 TVHIK
+123 TAHIK
-128 SQKDPIL
+128 SQKDPFL

-142 LRRYRPDL
+142 LRRYHPDL

-178 DWIGRP
+178 DYIGRA

-253 VGKNVGAKRLNAA
+253 VGKNVGARRLNAA

-310 LLAAAQIRAVLTK
+310 LLAAAQVRAVLTK

-344 LDVGKFSENTYYGLR
+344 LDIGKFSENTYYGLR

-369 TARKHMST
+369 TAHKHMST

-390 GGKTGSLDGTDPAG
+390 GGKTGSLDGTDPVG
-404 RYDWFMGFAEAKN
+404 RYDWFMGFAESKA

-447 NYWAHQNL
+447 NYWAHQNINP
-455 DLKK
+455 KK

>member
-18 TVLVTIIVA
+18 TVLVTIIIA
-27 IVHCSSKDDP
+27 IVHCSTKDDP
-37 EESAKQLS
+37 QEAAKESSAGNVT
-45 EQQTAI
+45 TAAVI
-51 AADTL
+51 DTL
-56 AQAITQSDTNPFD
+56 
-69 EPITAEASA
+69 AEASA
-78 KENPNGLAALK
+78 FNDTNAFDVVTNEPSNGLTALT
-89 GIEDEDFENSGN
+89 GIEDKDFENK
-101 TAAGNA
+101 
-107 ASATN
+107 
-112 ATVESTDNVRD
+112 TVSTTDNGETSENVRD
-123 TVHIK
+123 TIHIK
-128 SQKDPIL
+128 SQKDPFL

-142 LRRYRPDL
+142 LRRYHPDL
-150 GVILVVNTRTN
+150 GVILVVDTKTN
-161 EIIAWG
+161 EILAWG
-167 ERRDGKVQNKP
+167 ERRDDHVQNKP
-178 DWIGRP
+178 DWIGRA

-253 VGKNVGAKRLNAA
+253 VGKNVGAKRLLSA
-266 AAKLGYNKRFPGNA
+266 AAKLGYNKKFPGNA

-310 LLAAAQIRAVLTK
+310 LLAAAQVRAVLAK

-329 WARDMAPFAPQKPLA
+329 WARDMAPFAPQKPIA
-344 LDVGKFSENTYYGLR
+344 LNVGKFTENTYYGLR
-359 ESMLR
+359 EAMLR

-390 GGKTGSLDGTDPAG
+390 GGKTGSLDGNDPAG
-404 RYDWFMGFAEAKN
+404 RYDWFMGFAESKK

-455 DLKK
+455 GLKK

>member
-8 QRMRNRCIAI
+8 KRMRNRCIAI
-18 TVLVTIIVA
+18 TVLVFIIVA
-27 IVHCSSKDDP
+27 IVHCSTKEDLPASNVV
-37 EESAKQLS
+37 ESNIAPATDSSS
-45 EQQTAI
+45 ESI
-51 AADTL
+51 AAN
-56 AQAITQSDTNPFD
+56 DTNAFYDTTAFD
-69 EPITAEASA
+69 TANTA
-78 KENPNGLAALK
+78 PNGLSRLT
-89 GIEDEDFENSGN
+89 GIEDEDFDKTSASTGFENSI
-101 TAAGNA
+101 
-107 ASATN
+107 ATG
-112 ATVESTDNVRD
+112 VRD
-123 TVHIK
+123 TLHIK
-128 SQKDPIL
+128 SQKDPFL
-135 ADKIDIL
+135 AEKIDIL
-142 LRRYRPDL
+142 LRRYHPDL
-150 GVILVVNTRTN
+150 GIILVVDTKTN

-167 ERRDGKVQNKP
+167 ERRDEHVQNRP
-178 DWIGRP
+178 DYIGRS

-228 PEKYNGPTMEL
+228 PEKYKGPTMEL
-239 SEAFA
+239 AEAFA

-253 VGKNVGAKRLNAA
+253 VGKNVGAKRLLAA
-266 AAKLGYNKRFPGNA
+266 AAKLGYNRKFPGNA

-310 LLAAAQIRAVLTK
+310 LLAAAQVRAILTK

-329 WARDMAPFAPQKPLA
+329 WARDMAPFAPQKPIA

-359 ESMLR
+359 EAMLR

-369 TARKHMST
+369 TAHKHMST
-377 KNMARKNFEALRL
+377 RNMARKNFDALRL
-390 GGKTGSLDGTDPAG
+390 GGKTGSLDGNDPAG
-404 RYDWFMGFAEAKN
+404 RYDWFMGFAEARN
-417 DPSKSIVVI
+417 EPGKSIVVI
-426 VMQMHKEIR
+426 VMQMHKEFR
-435 SQPATQVAATVI
+435 SQPATQVAATII

-455 DLKK
+455 KN

>member
-18 TVLVTIIVA
+18 TVLVSIIVA
-27 IVHCSSKDDP
+27 IVHCSSNDDP
-37 EESAKQLS
+37 ESANATTEHS
-45 EQQTAI
+45 VATAVDSI
-51 AADTL
+51 AEAAAFADTN
-56 AQAITQSDTNPFD
+56 AFD
-69 EPITAEASA
+69 SVVT
-78 KENPNGLAALK
+78 ENPNGLAALK
-89 GIEDEDFENSGN
+89 GIEDEDFDN
-101 TAAGNA
+101 APAVNA
-107 ASATN
+107 AN
-112 ATVESTDNVRD
+112 ATSESTESVRD
-123 TVHIK
+123 TAHIK
-128 SQKDPIL
+128 SQKDPFL

-142 LRRYRPDL
+142 LRRYHPDL

-178 DWIGRP
+178 DYIGRA

-253 VGKNVGAKRLNAA
+253 VGKNVSARRLNAA

-310 LLAAAQIRAVLTK
+310 LLAAAQVRAILTK

-329 WARDMAPFAPQKPLA
+329 WARDMAPFAPQKPL
-344 LDVGKFSENTYYGLR
+344 R
-359 ESMLR
+359 I
-364 SVTQG
+364 
-369 TARKHMST
+369 
-377 KNMARKNFEALRL
+377 
-390 GGKTGSLDGTDPAG
+390 TDSANRCSAP
-404 RYDWFMGFAEAKN
+404 
-417 DPSKSIVVI
+417 
-426 VMQMHKEIR
+426 
-435 SQPATQVAATVI
+435 
-447 NYWAHQNL
+447 
-455 DLKK
+455 

>member
-8 QRMRNRCIAI
+8 KRMRNRCIAI
-18 TVLVTIIVA
+18 TVLVFIIVA
-27 IVHCSSKDDP
+27 IVHCSTKEDLPASNVV
-37 EESAKQLS
+37 ESNIAPVADSTS
-45 EQQTAI
+45 ESV
-51 AADTL
+51 AAN
-56 AQAITQSDTNPFD
+56 DTNAFED
-69 EPITAEASA
+69 TTANTA
-78 KENPNGLAALK
+78 PNGLSRLT
-89 GIEDEDFENSGN
+89 GIEDEDFDKTSVNTGLENSV
-101 TAAGNA
+101 AAGG
-107 ASATN
+107 
-112 ATVESTDNVRD
+112 RD
-123 TVHIK
+123 TLHIK
-128 SQKDPIL
+128 SQKDPFL

-142 LRRYRPDL
+142 LRRYHPDL
-150 GVILVVNTRTN
+150 GIILVVDTKTN

-167 ERRDGKVQNKP
+167 ERRDEHVQNKP
-178 DWIGRP
+178 DYIGRA

-192 KLVTIAAAM
+192 KLVTISAAM

-228 PEKYNGPTMEL
+228 PEKYKGPTMEL
-239 SEAFA
+239 AEAFA

-253 VGKNVGAKRLNAA
+253 VGKNVGAKRLLSA
-266 AAKLGYNKRFPGNA
+266 AAKLGYNRKFPGNA
-280 PNASSYTAPD
+280 PNVSSYTAPD

-310 LLAAAQIRAVLTK
+310 LLAAAQVRAILTK

-329 WARDMAPFAPQKPLA
+329 WARDMAPFAPQKPIA
-344 LDVGKFSENTYYGLR
+344 LDVGKFTENTYYGLR
-359 ESMLR
+359 EAMLR

-369 TARKHMST
+369 TAHKHMST
-377 KNMARKNFEALRL
+377 RNMARKNFEALRL

-417 DPSKSIVVI
+417 EPGKSIVVI
-426 VMQMHKEIR
+426 VMQMHKEFR
-435 SQPATQVAATVI
+435 SQPATQVAATII

-455 DLKK
+455 KN

>member
-1 MERLPYA
+1 MQRLPYA
-8 QRMRNRCIAI
+8 QRMRNRAIAI

-27 IVHCSSKDDP
+27 IVHCSTTDNIQDSTEALSKV
-37 EESAKQLS
+37 Q
-45 EQQTAI
+45 I
-51 AADTL
+51 ADTL
-56 AQAITQSDTNPFD
+56 AKDSTSIAIGDTNIFD
-69 EPITAEASA
+69 DTTILKNA
-78 KENPNGLAALK
+78 NGLAALK
-89 GIEDEDFENSGN
+89 GIEDEDFNGE
-101 TAAGNA
+101 AGY
-107 ASATN
+107 SKDG
-112 ATVESTDNVRD
+112 SDNVRD
-123 TVHIK
+123 TLHIK
-128 SQKDPIL
+128 SQKDPYL

-142 LRRYRPDL
+142 LRRYHPDL
-150 GVILVVNTRTN
+150 GIILVVDTKSN

-167 ERRDGKVQNKP
+167 ERRDDKVQNRP
-178 DWIGRP
+178 DWIGKA

-192 KLVTIAAAM
+192 KLVTISAAM

-219 TLYLNQLRV
+219 TLYLRQLKV

-253 VGKNVGAKRLNAA
+253 VGKNVGAKRLLAA
-266 AAKLGYNKRFPGNA
+266 AAKLGYNRRFPGNV
-280 PNASSYTAPD
+280 PNTSNYTAPD

-296 EVACGFTTSTTLTP
+296 EVSCGFTTSTTLTP
-310 LLAAAQIRAVLTK
+310 LLAAAQVRAILTK

-329 WARDMAPFAPQKPLA
+329 WARDMVPFAPQKPVA
-344 LDVGKFSENTYYGLR
+344 LDIGKFTENTYYGLR
-359 ESMLR
+359 EAMLR

-369 TARKHMST
+369 TANKHMSK
-377 KNMARKNFEALRL
+377 KNMAVKNFEALRL
-390 GGKTGSLDGTDPAG
+390 GGKTGSLDGNDPAG
-404 RYDWFMGFAEAKN
+404 RYDWFMGFAEARN

-426 VMQMHKEIR
+426 VMQMHKEFR

-455 DLKK
+455 EKK

>member
-18 TVLVTIIVA
+18 AVLVFIIVA
-27 IVHCSSKDDP
+27 IVHCSTKEELSSENIVEKDSSTAP
-37 EESAKQLS
+37 ESVAETTVAN
-45 EQQTAI
+45 
-51 AADTL
+51 
-56 AQAITQSDTNPFD
+56 DTNAFD
-69 EPITAEASA
+69 DTTFLDTAQP
-78 KENPNGLAALK
+78 NPNGLSRLT
-89 GIEDEDFENSGN
+89 GIEDEDFDKARNGSGLDENGH
-101 TAAGNA
+101 
-107 ASATN
+107 
-112 ATVESTDNVRD
+112 D
-123 TVHIK
+123 TLHIK
-128 SQKDPIL
+128 SQKDPYL
-135 ADKIDIL
+135 AEKIDQL

-150 GVILVVNTRTN
+150 CVILVVNTRTN

-167 ERRDGKVQNKP
+167 ERRDGKVQNRP
-178 DWIGRP
+178 DYIGRS

-192 KLVTIAAAM
+192 KLVTISAAM

-228 PEKYNGPTMEL
+228 PEKYKGPTMEL
-239 SEAFA
+239 AEAFA

-253 VGKNVGAKRLNAA
+253 VGKNVGAKRLLSA
-266 AAKLGYNKRFPGNA
+266 AAKLGYNRRFPGNA

-296 EVACGFTTSTTLTP
+296 EVSCGFTTSTTLTP
-310 LLAAAQIRAVLTK
+310 LLAAAQVRALLTK

-329 WARDMAPFAPQKPLA
+329 WARNMAPFAPQKPIA
-344 LDVGKFSENTYYGLR
+344 LNVGKFTENTYYGLR

-369 TARKHMST
+369 TAHKHMST
-377 KNMARKNFEALRL
+377 KNMARKNFEALRI
-390 GGKTGSLDGTDPAG
+390 GGKTGSLDGNDPPG
-404 RYDWFMGFAEAKN
+404 RYDWFMGFAEARN

-426 VMQMHKEIR
+426 VMQMHKEFR
-435 SQPATQVAATVI
+435 SQPATQVAATII

-455 DLKK
+455 DKKN

>member
-18 TVLVTIIVA
+18 TVLVTIIIA

-37 EESAKQLS
+37 APTEIATTLQETL
-45 EQQTAI
+45 ETIAI
-51 AADTL
+51 NDTN
-56 AQAITQSDTNPFD
+56 AFDSTTFSDTISKNSN
-69 EPITAEASA
+69 E
-78 KENPNGLAALK
+78 LAALK
-89 GIEDEDFENSGN
+89 GIEDEDFEN
-101 TAAGNA
+101 AATTEKETTES
-107 ASATN
+107 SAT
-112 ATVESTDNVRD
+112 ENVRD
-123 TVHIK
+123 TIHIK
-128 SQKDPIL
+128 SQKDPYL

-142 LRRYRPDL
+142 LRRYHPDL
-150 GVILVVNTRTN
+150 GVILVVDTKTN
-161 EIIAWG
+161 EILAWG

-244 RSANPPMAI
+244 RSANPPMAL
-253 VGKNVGAKRLNAA
+253 VGKNVGAKRLLSA

-310 LLAAAQIRAVLTK
+310 LLAAAQVRAVLTK

-329 WARDMAPFAPQKPLA
+329 WARDMAPFAPQKPLT
-344 LDVGKFSENTYYGLR
+344 LDIGKFSENTYYGLR
-359 ESMLR
+359 ESMIR

-377 KNMARKNFEALRL
+377 KNMARKNFDALRL

-404 RYDWFMGFAEAKN
+404 RYDWFMGFAETKAA
-417 DPSKSIVVI
+417 PSKSIVVI

-435 SQPATQVAATVI
+435 SQPATQVAATII

-455 DLKK
+455 GFKK